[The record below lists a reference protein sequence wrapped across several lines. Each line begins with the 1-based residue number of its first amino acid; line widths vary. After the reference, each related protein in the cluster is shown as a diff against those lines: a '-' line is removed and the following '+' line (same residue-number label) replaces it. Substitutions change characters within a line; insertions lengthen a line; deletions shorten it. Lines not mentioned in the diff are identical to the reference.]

1 MWSSFFII
9 FLISGRD
16 SQLRT
21 GDPDS
26 VYPMVWQESG
36 STFREAMKLSLPELS
51 CDPIPEVTGKFTC
64 LFYSLGHWEGLRKCP
79 ESFSLDAE
87 LIREG
92 RFVRLPQTQL
102 GTPLCGKSS
111 NTLHT
116 SLLSPALNQGVKPVP
131 LEGVAF
137 PPGDPA
143 RSRILLISQRVAIY
157 GFRQNNRI
165 AKLQTPRL
173 LFFFP
178 FSFHTELPVSMAMN
192 RMFCTKKHFKCH
204 WGKVRTPHSSLQ
216 SRKVKWDAKKSWEAE
231 KLQRGGRRQEGA
243 REASAGEEKENQGS
257 GVAGES
263 WVPQSLSHWQQS
275 IPECSEIHVKT
286 SQGPQGWG
294 AVVRQS
300 LPGSSWVAR
309 ARIWEASLD
318 KLIAKDPLK
327 GDFLCKL

>member
-1 MWSSFFII
+1 M
-9 FLISGRD
+9 
-16 SQLRT
+16 
-21 GDPDS
+21 
-26 VYPMVWQESG
+26 
-36 STFREAMKLSLPELS
+36 
-51 CDPIPEVTGKFTC
+51 
-64 LFYSLGHWEGLRKCP
+64 RKCP

-116 SLLSPALNQGVKPVP
+116 SLLSPDLNQGVKPVP

-143 RSRILLISQRVAIY
+143 RSKILLISQHVAIY

-216 SRKVKWDAKKSWEAE
+216 SRKVK
-231 KLQRGGRRQEGA
+231 
-243 REASAGEEKENQGS
+243 
-257 GVAGES
+257 
-263 WVPQSLSHWQQS
+263 
-275 IPECSEIHVKT
+275 
-286 SQGPQGWG
+286 
-294 AVVRQS
+294 
-300 LPGSSWVAR
+300 
-309 ARIWEASLD
+309 
-318 KLIAKDPLK
+318 
-327 GDFLCKL
+327 